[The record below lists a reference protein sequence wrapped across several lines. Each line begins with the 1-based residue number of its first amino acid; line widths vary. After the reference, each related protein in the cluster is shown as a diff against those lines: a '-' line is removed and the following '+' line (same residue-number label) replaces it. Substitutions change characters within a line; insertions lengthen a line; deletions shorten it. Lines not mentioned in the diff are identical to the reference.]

1 MLTIYRRH
9 KRDCTHRSE
18 GRAYRRCLCPIWV
31 DGTAGGVE
39 VRKSLALRDWQRA
52 QDAVRQWEAENRQP
66 QQAEQVTVA
75 EAWGRFL
82 ADAMARNLS
91 EATIY
96 KYMLLERRLNA
107 FAQAQGLTFLKQLDV
122 DTLSRFRSEWKD
134 GPNAAGKKLE
144 RLRAFLGFCRD
155 RNWIDENPARKLK
168 APKFKPRPAL
178 PFMHTE
184 VTSILAAVEKYG
196 RRAAHNAKLNAVR
209 LRAMILLLR
218 YSGMRLGDVVS
229 LTPDRVKDN
238 RLFLYTAKT
247 GTPVNVVLPEFVT
260 ATLKATP
267 PVSDRY
273 YFWTGIGKLHTAVK
287 VWETRLRH
295 VFILAELPDGHAH
308 RFRDTFAVE
317 MLLAGKPIERVS
329 AALGHQDV
337 RITQKHYSPWVRAR
351 QQQLEDDLRDVW
363 ARDPLV
369 LMETKGTQ
377 KVHGEKSAIN

>member
-9 KRDCTHRSE
+9 KHNCTHRSE

-31 DGTAGGVE
+31 DGTVGGVE
-39 VRKSLALRDWQRA
+39 VRKSLGLRDWQRA
-52 QDAVRQWEAENRQP
+52 QEQVRKLEAENKLP
-66 QQAEQVTVA
+66 ESGPVSIA
-75 EAWGRFL
+75 EAWKHFI
-82 ADAMARNLS
+82 ADAKSRNLS

-96 KYMLLERRLNA
+96 KYTLLQRQITA
-107 FAQAQGLTFLKQLDV
+107 FAEAQGFASLSQLDV
-122 DTLSRFRSEWKD
+122 DLLSRFRSEWKD

-155 RNWIDENPARKLK
+155 RKWIDENPAKKLK
-168 APKFKPRPAL
+168 APKFKQRPAL
-178 PFMHTE
+178 PFTHTE

-196 RRAAHNAKLNAVR
+196 QRAAHNARLNAVR

-218 YSGMRLGDVVS
+218 YSGMRLGDAVS
-229 LTPDRVKDN
+229 LTPDRIKDN

-247 GTPVNVVLPEFVT
+247 GTPVNVLLPEFVT
-260 ATLKATP
+260 ATLNATP
-267 PVSDRY
+267 PVNDRY

-287 VWETRLRH
+287 VWETRLRR
-295 VFILAELPDGHAH
+295 VFILAGLPDGHAH

-337 RITQKHYSPWVRAR
+337 RITQKHYAPWIRAR

-377 KVHGEKSAIN
+377 KVHGENEAVN